1 MTLGFSLLLKT
12 QLFCFLHV
20 SPASSV
26 LHSQNYHTDGFGNVC
41 APFILGHNVD
51 RK

>member
-12 QLFCFLHV
+12 QLFCFLH
-20 SPASSV
+20 V